1 MTLTTNL
8 KIRDFFQTAVRR
20 LRSAAIPDS
29 EVEVNILL
37 EYVLKMDRV
46 RLILERDCEISRK
59 SFDNLDQ
66 LLSRRLLRE
75 PLAYI
80 IGEKEFWSLPF
91 KVTPD
96 VLIPRP
102 ETEFLIETVQRILK
116 GEGGEPVKMILDLGT
131 GSGVIATVLALE
143 FPDSAVYG
151 IDRSETA
158 IKIACLNAKNHG
170 VLDRIGFIVS
180 DWFTAVCLE
189 PIFDL
194 IVSNPPYVPT
204 ETMAD
209 LQPEVGLFEPGPA
222 LDGGKMGVEIIEVI
236 SSQLER
242 VLKPGG
248 WFFMEIGIGQDKYC
262 IDRFL
267 SFKYYDSIKVHNDY
281 AGIPRVFQARKIK
294 D

>member
-1 MTLTTNL
+1 L

-20 LRSAAIPDS
+20 LKAAGIPDS
-29 EVEVNILL
+29 EVEINILL
-37 EYVLKMDRV
+37 EHVLKMDRV
-46 RLILERDCEISRK
+46 RLMLEGDCEISRE
-59 SFDNLDQ
+59 SFDDLDQ

-102 ETEFLIETVQRILK
+102 ETEFLIETVQCILK
-116 GEGGEPVKMILDLGT
+116 GKGGEPVEMILDLGT

-143 FPDSAVYG
+143 FQDSAVYG

-158 IKIACLNAKNHG
+158 IEIARLNAKTHG

-180 DWFTAVCLE
+180 DWFAAVCPE

-194 IVSNPPYVPT
+194 IVSNPPYVPA
-204 ETMAD
+204 ETMVD
-209 LQPEVGLFEPGPA
+209 LQPEVGLFEPGLA

-236 SSQLER
+236 SSQVGR

-262 IDRFL
+262 MDRFL
-267 SFKYYDSIKVHNDY
+267 SFKYYDCIKVHNDY
-281 AGIPRVFQARKIK
+281 AGIPRVFQARRRS
-294 D
+294 

>member
-37 EYVLKMDRV
+37 EHVLKMDRV

-102 ETEFLIETVQRILK
+102 ETEF
-116 GEGGEPVKMILDLGT
+116 
-131 GSGVIATVLALE
+131 
-143 FPDSAVYG
+143 
-151 IDRSETA
+151 
-158 IKIACLNAKNHG
+158 
-170 VLDRIGFIVS
+170 
-180 DWFTAVCLE
+180 
-189 PIFDL
+189 
-194 IVSNPPYVPT
+194 
-204 ETMAD
+204 
-209 LQPEVGLFEPGPA
+209 
-222 LDGGKMGVEIIEVI
+222 
-236 SSQLER
+236 
-242 VLKPGG
+242 
-248 WFFMEIGIGQDKYC
+248 
-262 IDRFL
+262 
-267 SFKYYDSIKVHNDY
+267 
-281 AGIPRVFQARKIK
+281 
-294 D
+294 